1 MLPSRLLSKTRMV
14 VTNTDM
20 EYAKDLLSGSLAI
33 NNIITL
39 STKIDR
45 RTEFRGKRLI
55 EDTLKELVPNG
66 SSYISNDLKSCSV
79 WITPQLQYTNS
90 RKMNAFMIL
99 RRSAGIS
106 GISTVLDYKKK
117 VMMTPFNR
125 PFNYLLMWGHSPG
138 TSLEAAADTIL
149 SPMLKYSDE
158 KRMHIYVESNNEMTY
173 NLYQK
178 LGFTQKIIFTH
189 GEPSKVLHIMERK
202 PI

>member
-1 MLPSRLLSKTRMV
+1 MLPSRLLSKTRMI

-20 EYAKDLLSGSLAI
+20 EYAKDLLSSSLAI

-79 WITPQLQYTNS
+79 WLTPQLQYTTS
-90 RKMNAFMIL
+90 RKMNAFFIL
-99 RRSAGIS
+99 RRSAGIL
-106 GISTVLDYKKK
+106 GISTVLDYKNK
-117 VMMTPFNR
+117 VMMIPFNK
-125 PFNYLLMWGHSPG
+125 PFNYLLMWGHSQDIA
-138 TSLEAAADTIL
+138 LDAAADTIF

-158 KRMHIYVESNNEMTY
+158 KRMHIYAESNNEITY
-173 NLYQK
+173 NLFKK
-178 LGFTQKIIFTH
+178 LGFAEKSIFTH